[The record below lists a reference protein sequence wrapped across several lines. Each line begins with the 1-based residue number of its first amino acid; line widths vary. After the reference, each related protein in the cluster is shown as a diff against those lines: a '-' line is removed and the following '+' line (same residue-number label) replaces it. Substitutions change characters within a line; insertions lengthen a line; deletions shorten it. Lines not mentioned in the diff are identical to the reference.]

1 MLLRFR
7 KEAIT
12 FMDDIEKIYFQI
24 HVAQKHQNFLRFL
37 LWKDG
42 NLSKEPINH
51 EMCAHVFGGV
61 SFGACSN
68 SALKRTAKKNEEKF
82 GTETACT
89 LGKTFIL
96 MICYNLLTQSMI
108 QQN

>member
-1 MLLRFR
+1 
-7 KEAIT
+7 
-12 FMDDIEKIYFQI
+12 MDDIEKIYFQI

-42 NLSKEPINH
+42 NLSKEPIDH

-96 MICYNLLTQSMI
+96 MTCYNLLTQSMI